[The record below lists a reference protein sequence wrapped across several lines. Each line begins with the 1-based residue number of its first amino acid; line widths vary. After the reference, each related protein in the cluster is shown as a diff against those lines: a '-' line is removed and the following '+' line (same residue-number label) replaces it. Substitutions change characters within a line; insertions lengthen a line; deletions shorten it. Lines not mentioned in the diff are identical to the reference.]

1 MDHGMMEHLLPI
13 LLEIHWR
20 DTDGVCHRLFALN
33 IGMEFA
39 EESTLLIHGR

>member
-1 MDHGMMEHLLPI
+1 VDHEMMEHLLHI

-20 DTDGVCHRLFALN
+20 DADGVCHRLFALN

-39 EESTLLIHGR
+39 EKSKMPFADT